1 VWDGRIVSDSA
12 LTTRI
17 NAARRV
23 LGDSGDKQ
31 RLIRTVARKG
41 IRFVAE
47 VRQAQEGAAHA
58 IAPTLRPVPD
68 SLVRS
73 VFRNREHSERY
84 MEGLH
89 AATQAA

>member
-1 VWDGRIVSDSA
+1 MKRHWVELGRLDK
-12 LTTRI
+12 
-17 NAARRV
+17 AREMAN
-23 LGDSGDKQ
+23 
-31 RLIRTVARKG
+31 RLR
-41 IRFVAE
+41 
-47 VRQAQEGAAHA
+47 A